1 MPALATTKLS
11 SRGQVVIPEPIR
23 KALGLKVGSQFIVV
37 GRKGVVIL
45 KTISSPSMGE
55 FDDLILKARV
65 QARKAGLKRADIL
78 AAIAEARA
86 RR

>member
-45 KTISSPSMGE
+45 KAISSPSMGE
-55 FDDLILKARV
+55 FDDLILKARK